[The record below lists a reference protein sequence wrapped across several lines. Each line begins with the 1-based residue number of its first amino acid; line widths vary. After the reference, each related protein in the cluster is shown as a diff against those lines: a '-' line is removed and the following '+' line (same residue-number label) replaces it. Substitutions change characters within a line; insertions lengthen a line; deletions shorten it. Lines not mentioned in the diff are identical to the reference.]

1 MRKIIISL
9 MLIITIIF
17 GASCSGTKKD
27 QNQFR
32 FSPENAFHIKL
43 NSNEIQTE
51 LTFFF
56 DERDTLHLLHD
67 NSDSPL
73 YGLEEIFTEEGVKS
87 RYQELEFNSL
97 PYSGGVATVFY
108 ALNTIQKTDPIQTR
122 TEKNTLINHFLTKR
136 GEFDFITSSEQEPI
150 QIKGEK
156 DSLSFVI
163 EFLGE
168 A

>member
-9 MLIITIIF
+9 MLIITVVF
-17 GASCSGTKKD
+17 GASCSDTKKD

-32 FSPENAFHIKL
+32 FAPENSFHIKL
-43 NSNEIQTE
+43 NSNEIQTD
-51 LTFFF
+51 LTFYF
-56 DERDTLHLLHD
+56 DERDSLHLLHD

-97 PYSGGVATVFY
+97 PYSGGVAVVFY
-108 ALNTIQKTDPIQTR
+108 ALNTIQKVDPTQTK
-122 TEKNTLINHFLTKR
+122 TEQNTIINHFVTKR
-136 GEFDFITSSEQEPI
+136 GEFDFITSSKQEPL

-156 DSLSFVI
+156 DNLAFVI
-163 EFLGE
+163 DFLPS